1 MNSDDL
7 FPYFAITVGLITV
20 IIAANSPQGKGQDV
34 ALTLGSSLA
43 TGGLTAYGL
52 QIRYGDDRDGNSEF
66 RSWDDS
72 DQNNP

>member
-20 IIAANSPQGKGQDV
+20 VIAANSPQGKGQDA

-52 QIRYGDDRDGNSEF
+52 QIRYGGRDGDSILHP
-66 RSWDDS
+66 WDDN
-72 DQNNP
+72 DQDNP